1 MNSENCRKPSRP
13 NHPRVSSQQ
22 LLILSLFLSL
32 GAIAAMIAG
41 CSGTTTTTTAGMA
54 QVAVKLSDPATCM
67 APNGPFAHVFVTVTD
82 VKAHVNGNAADNDSG
97 FVDLTPGLSTKPQQ
111 IDLLGQASN
120 QCFLASLGSTQ
131 QLQPGKYQQI
141 RIILSDNSP
150 AVVNKTLPSNLCSNG
165 AANCV
170 VLNDG
175 TVQTLQLSSEAKTGI
190 KIPPGQIAN
199 GGLTIAAGETKDLDI
214 DFNTCVSI
222 VKQGNGQY
230 RLKPVLHAGEVTTT
244 SVSIN
249 GSVVDSATGKAV
261 NGPVLIALEQKDANG
276 VDRVF
281 MNTLADAS
289 GGFVFCPLPAGTYDV
304 VIVGVT
310 SGGAAYAPTIVTGV
324 STGSTLSV
332 VQLHPQPSVASGAT
346 TLQGSVTSQ
355 NGAIPPAATSIDVQV
370 SALEALSA
378 TLTVTVPQL
387 PPSPGAILA
396 LTTESSS
403 SCATGKD
410 CVSYSITLP
419 AAAPYVGAFTAG
431 GTPLTQS
438 LLPAAYTIDGI
449 AFVPSSGGT
458 LNCSPNELQATP
470 VTPLAGSTLP
480 VSTLAFTG
488 CQ

>member
-1 MNSENCRKPSRP
+1 MDSGNCSKPSQRNNLRISP
-13 NHPRVSSQQ
+13 QQ
-22 LLILSLFLSL
+22 LLILCLSLSL
-32 GAIAAMIAG
+32 GAIAALIAG
-41 CSGTTTTTTAGMA
+41 CSGTAASTSAGMA
-54 QVAVKLSDPATCM
+54 QVAVKLSDPSTCM

-82 VKAHVNGNAADNDSG
+82 VKAHVNGSAADNDPG

-150 AVVNKTLPSNLCSNG
+150 SVVNKTLPANLCSNG

-175 TVQTLQLSSEAKTGI
+175 TVHTLQLSSEATTGI

-222 VKQGNGQY
+222 VEQGNGQF
-230 RLKPVLHAGEVTTT
+230 RLKPVLHAGEVAIT

-249 GSVVDSATGKAV
+249 GTVVDSATGKAI
-261 NGPVLIALEQKDANG
+261 NGLVLIALEQKDANG

-304 VIVGVT
+304 VIVGQAGSV
-310 SGGAAYAPTIVTGV
+310 AYAPSIITGV

-332 VQLHPQPSVASGAT
+332 VQLHAQPSVASGAA
-346 TLQGSVTSQ
+346 TLQGLVTSQ
-355 NGAIPPAATSIDVQV
+355 NGATPPAATSIDVQV
-370 SALEALSA
+370 SALEPVST

-387 PPSPGAILA
+387 PSHPGATLA
-396 LTTESSS
+396 LTTESNS

-410 CVSYSITLP
+410 CVGYTLLLP
-419 AAAPYVGAFTAG
+419 AAAPYIGAFTAG
-431 GTPLTQS
+431 GTTLTQS

-470 VTPLAGSTLP
+470 VTPVAGSTLP
-480 VSTLAFTG
+480 VSTLAFAG